1 MKKKRFRIEFGGR
14 NYPTYRPSAIV
25 VSSTTP
31 NDAKAIA
38 EDMLSKWGVMP
49 ADVKLKIMEVQ

>member
-1 MKKKRFRIEFGGR
+1 MKKRFRIEFGGR

-25 VSSTTP
+25 VNSTTP

-38 EDMLSKWGVMP
+38 EDMLLKWGIAP
-49 ADVKLKIMEVQ
+49 SDVKLKITEVP